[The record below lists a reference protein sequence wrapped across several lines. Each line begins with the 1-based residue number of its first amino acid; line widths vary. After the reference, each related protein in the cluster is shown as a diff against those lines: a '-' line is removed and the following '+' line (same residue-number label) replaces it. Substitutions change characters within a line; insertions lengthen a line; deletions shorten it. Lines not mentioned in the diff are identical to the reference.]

1 MGEFLASNLHVFWM
15 PNFESFG
22 FARISNPKVF
32 ETDGETNGTSR
43 PALVD
48 KKDKKVHPSEMFRYE
63 M

>member
-1 MGEFLASNLHVFWM
+1 M

-48 KKDKKVHPSEMFRYE
+48 KKDKKVHPSEMFRYPLVN
-63 M
+63 